1 MKRVSDFMAWLG
13 GGDKELLAQV
23 PQERTRFTQM
33 AGVLLTTSGI
43 AVLSMTFAL
52 HDGVKVALAAAI
64 VLGLLWG
71 VVILNLDRF
80 LVLSMGFTRD
90 RARLLWLALPRFAL
104 AVLLAI
110 VISTPLVLRIFAS
123 DINDQL
129 AIMHQ
134 DQSRQLAA
142 LENGSGEQQEAD
154 SLQQQ
159 ITADQKILDGQL
171 PEQVTSPQL
180 QTAQAQVSQLQPKAQ
195 NAQQADSRAR
205 MAWQC
210 ELYGRGG
217 GCAGASSLAGNGPLA
232 QAKYAE
238 YVQARDTDDALA
250 SQLTAAEGAVSAAEK
265 TINQQQGAALARYQ
279 AQARKNLPGLQK
291 QYAALEAR
299 IAGIKNSDQA
309 ANNNNTG
316 LLAQLSALSAASSQ
330 NLGLQL
336 ARLTVLALF
345 FIIEILPVSVK
356 FLLNMGEPT
365 AYEIAAQL
373 KEEQIAESARIKSAE
388 SRQLEK
394 RQSQAR
400 INAAETRISVETDM
414 RNREEELGKRA
425 NAHVASH
432 LQEILD
438 AALLEWSDQV
448 RSRLPGAGGPAT
460 DASVSGNGSSPPP
473 KAGPGWDHKGRV
485 LAGLTKYLIVGAI
498 VNVIYRHRPRR
509 KLRPGQLLAGKRR
522 G

>member
-1 MKRVSDFMAWLG
+1 MMKRVSDFMAWLG
-13 GGDKELLAQV
+13 GGDQELLAQV
-23 PQERTRFTQM
+23 PQERTRFSQM
-33 AGVLLTTSGI
+33 AGVLLTTAGI

-52 HDGVKVALAAAI
+52 HDGVKVTLAAAI

-71 VVILNLDRF
+71 AVILNLDRF

-90 RARLLWLALPRFAL
+90 RARLIWLALPRFAL

-123 DINDQL
+123 DITGQL

-134 DQSRQLAA
+134 NQSRQLAA

-159 ITADQKILDGQL
+159 ITADQQILGGQL
-171 PEQVTSPQL
+171 PGHVTSPQL

-217 GCAGASSLAGNGPLA
+217 CAGASSLAGNGPLA

-238 YVQARDTDDALA
+238 YVQARDTYDALA
-250 SQLTAAEGAVSAAEK
+250 SQLTMAGNAVSAAEK
-265 TINQQQGAALARYQ
+265 TISQQQGAALARYQ
-279 AQARKNLPGLQK
+279 AQARKNLPGLQT
-291 QYAALEAR
+291 QYAAVEAR

-309 ANNNNTG
+309 ATSNNTG

-330 NLGLQL
+330 NFGLQL

-365 AYEIAAQL
+365 AYAIAAQL
-373 KEEQIAESARIKSAE
+373 KEEQIADSARIKSAE

-400 INAAETRISVETDM
+400 ITAAETRISIETDM
-414 RNREEELGKRA
+414 RTREEELGKRA
-425 NAHVASH
+425 NAHAARH

-460 DASVSGNGSSPPP
+460 DVSVSGNGSSPPP
-473 KAGPGWDHKGRV
+473 KAGLGWDQKGRV
-485 LAGLTKYLIVGAI
+485 LAGLTKYFIVGAI

>member
-23 PQERTRFTQM
+23 PQERARFTQM
-33 AGVLLTTSGI
+33 AGVLLTTAGI

-52 HDGVKVALAAAI
+52 RDGVKVPLAAAI

-104 AVLLAI
+104 AALLAI
-110 VISTPLVLRIFAS
+110 VISTPLVLRVFAS

-129 AIMHQ
+129 AIMHN

-142 LENGSGEQQEAD
+142 LEHGSGEQQEAD

-171 PEQVTSPQL
+171 PGQVTSPQL
-180 QTAQAQVSQLQPKAQ
+180 QTAQAQVSQLQPTAQ
-195 NAQQADSRAR
+195 NAQQAESRAR
-205 MAWQC
+205 LAWQC

-238 YVQARDTDDALA
+238 YVQARDTYDALA
-250 SQLTAAEGAVSAAEK
+250 SQLTAAQNAVSAAGNA
-265 TINQQQGAALARYQ
+265 INQQQGAALARYQ
-279 AQARKNLPGLQK
+279 AQARKNLPGLQA

-309 ANNNNTG
+309 ADDNNTG

-373 KEEQIAESARIKSAE
+373 QEDQIADSARIRRAE
-388 SRQLEK
+388 SRQLEQ
-394 RQSQAR
+394 RQSEAR
-400 INAAETRISVETDM
+400 INAAETRISIETDM
-414 RNREEELGKRA
+414 RNREAELGKRA

-432 LQEILD
+432 VQEILD
-438 AALLEWSDQV
+438 AALLEWADQA
-448 RSRLPGAGGPAT
+448 RSRLPRAGGPAP

-473 KAGPGWDHKGRV
+473 KAKAGPASDQKGRV
-485 LAGLTKYLIVGAI
+485 LAGLTRYLIMGAI
-498 VNVIYRHRPRR
+498 VNVIYRHR
-509 KLRPGQLLAGKRR
+509 GR
-522 G
+522 GGS

>member
-13 GGDKELLAQV
+13 GGDQELLAQV

-43 AVLSMTFAL
+43 AVFSMTFAL
-52 HDGVKVALAAAI
+52 HDGVKVAPAGAI

-71 VVILNLDRF
+71 AVILNLDRF

-90 RARLLWLALPRFAL
+90 RARLIWLALPRFAL
-104 AVLLAI
+104 AAVLAI

-134 DQSRQLAA
+134 NQSRRLAA
-142 LENGSGEQQEAD
+142 LENGSGEQQEANY
-154 SLQQQ
+154 LQQQ

-171 PEQVTSPQL
+171 PDQVTSPQL
-180 QTAQAQVSQLQPKAQ
+180 QNAQAQVSQLQPKVQ

-238 YVQARDTDDALA
+238 YVQAHDTYHALA
-250 SQLTAAEGAVSAAEK
+250 SQLTAAQNAVSAAGNA
-265 TINQQQGAALARYQ
+265 ISQRQGTALARYQ

-291 QYAALEAR
+291 QHAAVEAR

-309 ANNNNTG
+309 ATSNNTG
-316 LLAQLSALSAASSQ
+316 LLARLSALSAASSQ
-330 NLGLQL
+330 DFALQV

-373 KEEQIAESARIKSAE
+373 KEEQAADSARIKRAE
-388 SRQLEK
+388 NRQLEK

-400 INAAETRISVETDM
+400 INAAETRISIETDM
-414 RNREEELGKRA
+414 RKRQEELGKRA

-432 LQEILD
+432 MQEILD

-448 RSRLPGAGGPAT
+448 RSRLPGAGGPARNT
-460 DASVSGNGSSPPP
+460 SGNGSSPAPE
-473 KAGPGWDHKGRV
+473 AGPASDQKGRV
-485 LAGLTKYLIVGAI
+485 LAGLGKYLIIAAI
-498 VNVIYRHRPRR
+498 VNVISRHR
-509 KLRPGQLLAGKRR
+509 GR
-522 G
+522 GGR

>member
-1 MKRVSDFMAWLG
+1 MMKRVSDFMAWLG
-13 GGDKELLAQV
+13 GGDRELLAQV
-23 PQERTRFTQM
+23 PQERTRFSQM
-33 AGVLLTTSGI
+33 AGVLLTTAGI

-52 HDGVKVALAAAI
+52 HDGVKVTLAAAI

-71 VVILNLDRF
+71 AVILNLDRF

-90 RARLLWLALPRFAL
+90 RARLIWLALPRFAL

-123 DINDQL
+123 DITGQL

-134 DQSRQLAA
+134 NQSRQLAA

-159 ITADQKILDGQL
+159 ITADQQILGGQL
-171 PEQVTSPQL
+171 PGHVTSPQL

-238 YVQARDTDDALA
+238 YVQARDNYDALA
-250 SQLTAAEGAVSAAEK
+250 SQLGAAGDAVSAAEN
-265 TINQQQGAALARYQ
+265 TMNQQQGAALARYQ
-279 AQARKNLPGLQK
+279 AQARKNLPGLQT

-309 ANNNNTG
+309 ATNNNTG

-330 NLGLQL
+330 DLGLQL

-365 AYEIAAQL
+365 AYAIAAQL
-373 KEEQIAESARIKSAE
+373 KEEQIADSARIKSAE

-400 INAAETRISVETDM
+400 ITAAETRISIETDM
-414 RNREEELGKRA
+414 RTREEELGKRA
-425 NAHVASH
+425 NAHAARH

-460 DASVSGNGSSPPP
+460 GASMSGTGSSPPP
-473 KAGPGWDHKGRV
+473 EAGPGWDHEGRV
-485 LAGLTKYLIVGAI
+485 LAKYLIVGAI

>member
-13 GGDKELLAQV
+13 GGDRELLAQV

-33 AGVLLTTSGI
+33 AGVLLTTAGI

-52 HDGVKVALAAAI
+52 HDGVKVPLAVAI

-90 RARLLWLALPRFAL
+90 RARLLWLSLPRFAL
-104 AVLLAI
+104 AALLAF
-110 VISTPLVLRIFAS
+110 VISTPLVLRVFAS

-159 ITADQKILDGQL
+159 ITADQQILGGQL
-171 PEQVTSPQL
+171 PGHVTSPPL
-180 QTAQAQVSQLQPKAQ
+180 QNAQAQVSQLQPKAQ
-195 NAQQADSRAR
+195 NAQQAESRAR

-238 YVQARDTDDALA
+238 YVQARDTYDALA
-250 SQLTAAEGAVSAAEK
+250 SQLGAAGNAVSAAEK
-265 TINQQQGAALARYQ
+265 TISQQQGAALARYP
-279 AQARKNLPGLQK
+279 AQARKNLPGLQT
-291 QYAALEAR
+291 QYAAVEAR
-299 IAGIKNSDQA
+299 IAGIKHSDQA
-309 ANNNNTG
+309 ATSNNTG

-330 NLGLQL
+330 DLGLQL

-365 AYEIAAQL
+365 AYAIAAQL
-373 KEEQIAESARIKSAE
+373 KEEQIADSARIKSAE
-388 SRQLEK
+388 SRQLER

-400 INAAETRISVETDM
+400 INAAETRISIETDM
-414 RNREEELGKRA
+414 RTREEELGKRERA
-425 NAHVASH
+425 RRQAPAGNPRRRIAGMERSGALQAARRRRPGHRRVHV
-432 LQEILD
+432 
-438 AALLEWSDQV
+438 
-448 RSRLPGAGGPAT
+448 
-460 DASVSGNGSSPPP
+460 
-473 KAGPGWDHKGRV
+473 
-485 LAGLTKYLIVGAI
+485 
-498 VNVIYRHRPRR
+498 RHR
-509 KLRPGQLLAGKRR
+509 LIASPGGRARMGP
-522 G
+522 

>member
-1 MKRVSDFMAWLG
+1 MMTRVSDFMAWLG
-13 GGDKELLAQV
+13 GGDNELLAQV

-52 HDGVKVALAAAI
+52 HDGLKVALAAAI
-64 VLGLLWG
+64 VLGVLWG
-71 VVILNLDRF
+71 VAILNLDRF

-90 RARLLWLALPRFAL
+90 RPRLLWLALPRFAL
-104 AVLLAI
+104 AVLLAV
-110 VISTPLVLRIFAS
+110 VISTPLVLRVFAS

-134 DQSRQLAA
+134 HQSRQLAA

-154 SLQQQ
+154 FLQQQ

-171 PEQVTSPQL
+171 PGQVTSPQL
-180 QTAQAQVSQLQPKAQ
+180 QTAQAQVTQLQPEAQ
-195 NAQQADSRAR
+195 NAQQAESRAR

-238 YVQARDTDDALA
+238 YAQARGTYDALA
-250 SQLTAAEGAVSAAEK
+250 SQLTAADNAVSAAGN
-265 TINQQQGAALARYQ
+265 TMNRQQGAALARYQ
-279 AQARKNLPGLQK
+279 AQARQNLPGLQK

-299 IAGIKNSDQA
+299 IAAIKNSGQA
-309 ANNNNTG
+309 ATSNNTG

-330 NLGLQL
+330 DLGLQL

-345 FIIEILPVSVK
+345 LIIEILPVSVK

-373 KEEQIAESARIKSAE
+373 KEEQVIDSARINSAE
-388 SRQLEK
+388 SRKLE
-394 RQSQAR
+394 RRRSQAR
-400 INAAETRISVETDM
+400 ITAAETRISIETDM

-425 NAHVASH
+425 NAHVARH

-438 AALLEWSDQV
+438 AALREWSDQV
-448 RSRLPGAGGPAT
+448 HSRQPRASGPAT
-460 DASVSGNGSSPPP
+460 GAPAAGNGSSPPP
-473 KAGPGWDHKGRV
+473 KAGPARDHKGRV
-485 LAGLTKYLIVGAI
+485 LAGLTRYLIAGAI
-498 VNVIYRHRPRR
+498 VNVIYRHRGR
-509 KLRPGQLLAGKRR
+509 AGER